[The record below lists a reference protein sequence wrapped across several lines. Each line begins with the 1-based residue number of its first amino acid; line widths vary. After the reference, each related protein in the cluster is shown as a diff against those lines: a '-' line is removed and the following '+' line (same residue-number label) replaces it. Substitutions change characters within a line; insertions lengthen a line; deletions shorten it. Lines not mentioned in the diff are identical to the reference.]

1 MRNKKY
7 LAVLSAISILFLVYF
22 IWDSHKDLKNM
33 ESYSEMCDLVDSQRE
48 EYSEIIEQWENSYSE
63 LQAEYGELMREKYSL
78 EQQLGS
84 ETLPEYSYT
93 KEEIDLLMRCV
104 QAEAGNYSDHA
115 KAQEYITQVIL
126 NRVKSPDFPN
136 TITEV
141 IYQKTGS
148 TPQFSVAYNGMI
160 DSAELETGTKSNV
173 YKVLVFG
180 SDLPDY
186 VLFFYSTSV
195 KENWVCNLNTY
206 DTVQGT
212 VFAYK

>member
-22 IWDSHKDLKNM
+22 IWDNHKDLKNM

-63 LQAEYGELMREKYSL
+63 LQAEYGELMQEKYSL
-78 EQQLGS
+78 EQQLGN

-104 QAEAGNYSDHA
+104 QAEAGNYNDHA

-141 IYQKTGS
+141 IYQKVGS

-160 DSAELETGTKSNV
+160 DSVELETGTKSSV

>member
-22 IWDSHKDLKNM
+22 IWDNHKDLKNM

-63 LQAEYGELMREKYSL
+63 LQAEYGELMQEKYSL
-78 EQQLGS
+78 EQQLGN

-104 QAEAGNYSDHA
+104 QAEAGNYNDHA

-141 IYQKTGS
+141 VYQKVGS

-160 DSAELETGTKSNV
+160 DSVELETGTKSSV

-180 SDLPDY
+180 GDLPDY